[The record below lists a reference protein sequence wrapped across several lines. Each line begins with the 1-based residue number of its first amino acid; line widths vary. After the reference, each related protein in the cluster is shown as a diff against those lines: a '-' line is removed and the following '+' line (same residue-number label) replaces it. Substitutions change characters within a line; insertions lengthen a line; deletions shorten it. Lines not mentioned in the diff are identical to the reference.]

1 MVCKFLHSQNV
12 EQTSYELNAIKSIQ
26 LQSKRKRFYVG
37 MFEWMIL
44 HSVLCIISNRDGM
57 LEWKAPGYREI

>member
-26 LQSKRKRFYVG
+26 LQIKRKRFYVW

-57 LEWKAPGYREI
+57 LEWKAPGYLEI